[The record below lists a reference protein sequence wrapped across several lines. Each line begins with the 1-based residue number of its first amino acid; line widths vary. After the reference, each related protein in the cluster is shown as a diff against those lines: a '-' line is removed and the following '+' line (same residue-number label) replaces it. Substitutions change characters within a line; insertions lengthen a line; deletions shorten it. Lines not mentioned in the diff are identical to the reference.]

1 MCGLGSGGGPIAC
14 TPLPQT
20 GAGCVRRGAGRTRRH
35 PYLAAEEMRE
45 HAAALQVPDDY
56 EAPAVADEDLVGVP
70 GMFLQSLHHLK
81 RPPVAGLLWQPERGN
96 TVSQVTGHRQG
107 MAESAATRQL
117 HPQHPQS
124 SGR

>member
-1 MCGLGSGGGPIAC
+1 MGWGRGAGQSPAPPCLRQGLDLSGGG
-14 TPLPQT
+14 
-20 GAGCVRRGAGRTRRH
+20 VGRTRRH

>member
-1 MCGLGSGGGPIAC
+1 MCGLGLEGGPIARA
-14 TPLPQT
+14 PLPQT

-96 TVSQVTGHRQG
+96 TVSQVTGHRRG
-107 MAESAATRQL
+107 MAESVATR
-117 HPQHPQS
+117 
-124 SGR
+124 